1 MRIRRTVLK
10 DGTRNQ
16 YFHVVS
22 RVVDRRLI
30 FGEDEKA
37 RFYSLLRRFEGFSGV
52 QVISYCLMGNHFHL
66 LLHIPPRP
74 EHIPDEEVRR
84 RMQHIYSSKRIAE
97 FDRVIEDRLE
107 AGDAAFEVR
116 FYDEMRQRMY
126 DLSSFV
132 KDIKLRFSKW
142 YNAVQ
147 ERTGTLWEER
157 FRCSL
162 LEGNGN
168 ILKRVAAYIE
178 LNPIRAGIADSLDQ
192 YAWSSYS
199 EAVQGGKQAQSG
211 IKHIVTPVGP
221 QSDWNHSLKVYREFL
236 TFVSHS
242 QKHKKRGVT
251 ENPDSIPEISSTDE
265 DAGNQQGLSF
275 LSSGFVW
282 GSVGFV
288 EEFVNCMSDHLG
300 IRARV
305 SALRR
310 AVPDN
315 ENEISPG

>member
-1 MRIRRTVLK
+1 MK

-52 QVISYCLMGNHFHL
+52 EVLSYCLMGNHFHL
-66 LLHIPPRP
+66 LLHVPPRP
-74 EHIPDEEVRR
+74 DNIPVDEVRR
-84 RMQHIYSSKRIAE
+84 RMQYIYSSKKIAE
-97 FDRVIEDRLE
+97 FERIIEDRME
-107 AGDAAFEVR
+107 SGDTTYETR

-132 KDIKLRFSKW
+132 RDVKLRFSKW

-168 ILKRVAAYIE
+168 ILMRVAAYIE
-178 LNPIRAGIADSLDQ
+178 LNPIRADLADQLDQ
-192 YAWSSYS
+192 YAWCSYS
-199 EAVQGGKQAQSG
+199 EALQGGKQARSG
-211 IKHIVTPVGP
+211 ISHLVSPVGS
-221 QSDWNHSLKVYREFL
+221 QTDWNHSLKVYREFL

-242 QKHKKRGVT
+242 QKHKKRGMT
-251 ENPDSIPEISSTDE
+251 DNPEPNQK
-265 DAGNQQGLSF
+265 GNSGDGEAEKPQRMSF
-275 LSSGFVW
+275 LSTGVVW
-282 GSVGFV
+282 GTTGFV
-288 EEFVNCMSDHLG
+288 EDFVNSISDQLG

-305 SALRR
+305 TALRR
-310 AVPDN
+310 AVS
-315 ENEISPG
+315 ENEISLD